1 METTTAVTQSYL
13 TFRLDEEL
21 FATSVAN
28 VIEIL
33 ELSKITRVPRA
44 PQFMRGVINLR
55 GTVLPVI
62 DARLKFGLERVED
75 TVNTCILVLN
85 IAIDGET
92 LTIGALV
99 DAVQEV
105 LEIDRNSVQP
115 APSIGSR
122 YKTEFIE
129 GMVKLQDQFIMLLN
143 LSMVFSSN
151 DMSILKETTD
161 ADPITTN
168 SSN

>member
-13 TFRLDEEL
+13 TFRLDDEL

-85 IAIDGET
+85 ITIDGEA

-105 LEIDRNSVQP
+105 LEIDRNNIQP

-122 YKTEFIE
+122 YKTEFID
-129 GMVKLQDQFIMLLN
+129 GMVKLNDQFIMLLN
-143 LSMVFSSN
+143 VSKVFSS
-151 DMSILKETTD
+151 DEMSILMET
-161 ADPITTN
+161 AEAEKISTN
-168 SSN
+168 

>member
-1 METTTAVTQSYL
+1 MEIATAVTQSYL
-13 TFRLDEEL
+13 TFRLEDEL

-33 ELSKITRVPRA
+33 EMSKITKVPGS
-44 PQFMRGVINLR
+44 PHFMRGVINLR
-55 GTVLPVI
+55 GSVLPVI
-62 DARLKFGLERVED
+62 DARLKFGLEKTED
-75 TVNTCILVLN
+75 TVNTCILVLSLT
-85 IAIDGET
+85 IEGES

-105 LEIDRNSVQP
+105 LELDNEKIQA

-129 GMVKLQDQFIMLLN
+129 GMVKMNEQFIMVLN
-143 LSMVFSSN
+143 VNKVFN
-151 DMSILKETTD
+151 AGDMTILQEAADASIN
-161 ADPITTN
+161 I
-168 SSN
+168 